1 MMLALLPRPQWL
13 QRAQRAIRLALL
25 RTHYRQ
31 IKLACEAAA
40 LDPAPDSG
48 QRLCTLVC
56 RGIEVRERIAEL
68 EGAGR

>member
-1 MMLALLPRPQWL
+1 MMLALQRPQWL
-13 QRAQRAIRLALL
+13 QRAHRGLRLVLL

-68 EGAGR
+68 ESGRP